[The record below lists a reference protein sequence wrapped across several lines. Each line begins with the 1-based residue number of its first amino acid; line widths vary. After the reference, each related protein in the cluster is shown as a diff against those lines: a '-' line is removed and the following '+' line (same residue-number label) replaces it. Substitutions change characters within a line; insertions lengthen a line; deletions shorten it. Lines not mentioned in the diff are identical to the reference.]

1 MKRKSICIFLL
12 LILMSRANNVYAVD
26 QMRGISNEI
35 IPSNSH
41 YQLNTTYFGEQ
52 KEADLSLEVE
62 LEQGSS
68 FIQPEGIT
76 NICSE
81 IIFKI
86 KCKEFSYQIDISS
99 LIDEINNGVKL
110 MNYNLDQIRVQIV
123 DLKNSMIL
131 TKNDYIIES
140 IVDNRIK
147 IRFTNLVIEEGSS
160 YRIAIYMPTTIGHE
174 VIYGGRDTNSYLSK
188 YVRNQRTDTVK
199 AIVEACPKLEE
210 VLDKNHQT
218 IEMYS
223 DKVLLKE
230 YAISLSY
237 MEIAK
242 IY

>member
-12 LILMSRANNVYAVD
+12 FILMNRADNVYAVD
-26 QMRGISNEI
+26 QMTGISNEI

-81 IIFKI
+81 ITFKTQ
-86 KCKEFSYQIDISS
+86 CKEVSYKIDISS
-99 LIDEINNGVKL
+99 LMDEINNGVKL
-110 MNYNLDQIRVQIV
+110 MNYKLDQVIVQVI

-131 TKNDYIIES
+131 TKNAYMIEP
-140 IVDNRIK
+140 IVEKQIK

-160 YRIAIYMPTTIGHE
+160 YRIDIYMPTTIGRE
-174 VIYGGRDTNSYLSK
+174 VIYGGRDMNSYLSK
-188 YVRNQRTDTVK
+188 YVQNQRTGTIK
-199 AIVEACPKLEE
+199 AIVEACPKVDE
-210 VLDKNHQT
+210 VLDKNHQI

-237 MEIAK
+237 MEITK